1 MQHPWHRSSSSHFLS
16 DSYSPCASHI
26 TTHNTMVRPST
37 LFAATAALALNAY
50 AEGIYAKNSA
60 VVQISGMDYDR
71 VIAKSNYTSIVEFYA
86 PWCGHCKNLK
96 PAYEA
101 AAKSLNGIAK
111 VAAVN
116 CDEEMNKPFCG
127 KMGVQGFP
135 TLKLVR
141 PSKKPGKPTVEDYQG
156 PRTAKGIVEAV
167 KDKVPNMVKR
177 VNDKNLDEW
186 LQENK
191 DTAKAILFSEKGIV
205 SATLRALAIDFAG
218 LVSLAQIRKSEQ
230 AAVEKY
236 GITDF
241 PTLILIPNDSHV
253 PIKHEG
259 KADKESMVKFLSRVA
274 PPNPDCPPPK
284 EKKTKEKK
292 PKANKDTKKESKSSS
307 KFAKASASHKS
318 QDKSSAAASATD
330 ETVEEPVVPTESPG
344 PNVKDENTPEP
355 IVLPDEELK
364 PTIPLLSESAD
375 LQSMCLN
382 EQSKTCIL
390 AFLPKDEASV
400 AASTAVASLASIH
413 KKYDASGSHLFPFFS
428 VSSTNPLAASL
439 LTELGL
445 GSADQ
450 VHLIATNG
458 KRAWYKK
465 YSGSAFGVEEIEQW
479 VDAIRMG
486 EGKKE
491 KLPESLLVMAEKPEV
506 KQEKVADPE
515 QVKISV
521 EEVLDDVSHEHSEL

>member
-1 MQHPWHRSSSSHFLS
+1 
-16 DSYSPCASHI
+16 
-26 TTHNTMVRPST
+26 MVRTAT
-37 LFAATAALALNAY
+37 LFAATAALALNAHAQSMY
-50 AEGIYAKNSA
+50 SKNSA
-60 VVQISGMDYDR
+60 VVQIGGMDYDR
-71 VIAKSNYTSIVEFYA
+71 VIAKSNYTS
-86 PWCGHCKNLK
+86 
-96 PAYEA
+96 PAYET
-101 AAKSLNGIAK
+101 AAKSLQGIAK

-135 TLKLVR
+135 TLKIVR

-156 PRTAKGIVEAV
+156 PRSAKGIVDAV
-167 KDKVPNMVKR
+167 KDKVPNSVKR

-191 DTAKAILFSEKGIV
+191 DNAKAILFSEKGIV

-218 LVSLAQIRKSEQ
+218 IVSVAQVKKSEK

-236 GITDF
+236 GITNF
-241 PTLILIPNDSHV
+241 PSLILIPAASDT

-259 KADKESMVKFLSRVA
+259 KVDKAAMVEFLSQVA

-284 EKKTKEKK
+284 EKKSKAKK
-292 PKANKDTKKESKSSS
+292 DANKESKSSS

-318 QDKSSAAASATD
+318 ADSSSAAASATD
-330 ETVEEPVVPTESPG
+330 EKVEEPNVPTESPD
-344 PNVKDENTPEP
+344 PNIKDEDTPEP
-355 IVLPDEELK
+355 IVLPDDEVK
-364 PTIPLLSESAD
+364 PTIPLVSESAE
-375 LQSMCLN
+375 LQSMCLT

-390 AFLPKDEASV
+390 ALLPKDESSE
-400 AASTAVASLASIH
+400 AATTAVASLASIH
-413 KKYDASGSHLFPFFS
+413 KKYDVAGSHLFPFVG

-439 LTELGL
+439 ISELSL
-445 GSADQ
+445 GSANEL
-450 VHLIATNG
+450 HLIATNG

-465 YSGSAFGVEEIEQW
+465 YPGTAFGVEEVEQW

-491 KLPESLLVMAEKPEV
+491 RLSESLLVAGEKPDV
-506 KQEKVADPE
+506 KKEKQAEPE
-515 QVKISV
+515 QVKIEV
-521 EEVLDDVSHEHSEL
+521 EEMPDHNEL

>member
-1 MQHPWHRSSSSHFLS
+1 MSSLL
-16 DSYSPCASHI
+16 
-26 TTHNTMVRPST
+26 T
-37 LFAATAALALNAY
+37 LFHSDNP
-50 AEGIYAKNSA
+50 
-60 VVQISGMDYDR
+60 R
-71 VIAKSNYTSIVEFYA
+71 FYA

-96 PAYEA
+96 PAYET

-205 SATLRALAIDFAG
+205 SATMRALAIDFAG
-218 LVSLAQIRKSEQ
+218 LVSVAQVKKSEQ

-236 GITDF
+236 GITEF
-241 PTLILIPNDSHV
+241 PTLVLIPAGSDT

-259 KADKESMVKFLSRVA
+259 KADKESMVKFLSQVA

-284 EKKTKEKK
+284 EKKSKVK
-292 PKANKDTKKESKSSS
+292 KDTKKESKSSS

-318 QDKSSAAASATD
+318 ADKSSAAASATD
-330 ETVEEPVVPTESPG
+330 ETVEEPVVPTESPD

-355 IVLPDEELK
+355 IVLPEEELK
-364 PTIPLLSESAD
+364 PTIPLLSESGD
-375 LQSMCLN
+375 LQSICLN

-390 AFLPKDEASV
+390 ALLPKDETSE
-400 AASTAVASLASIH
+400 AANTAVASLASIH
-413 KKYDASGSHLFPFFS
+413 RKYDASGSHLFPFFS

-439 LTELGL
+439 LSELGL

-465 YSGSAFGVEEIEQW
+465 YSGTAFDVEEVEQW

-491 KLPESLLVMAEKPEV
+491 KLPESLLVAAEKSEV
-506 KQEKVADPE
+506 KQEKAAESE
-515 QVKISV
+515 QVKIDV
-521 EEVLDDVSHEHSEL
+521 EEVLDDASHEHNEL

>member
-1 MQHPWHRSSSSHFLS
+1 LSSSPLLT
-16 DSYSPCASHI
+16 PL
-26 TTHNTMVRPST
+26 R
-37 LFAATAALALNAY
+37 
-50 AEGIYAKNSA
+50 
-60 VVQISGMDYDR
+60 
-71 VIAKSNYTSIVEFYA
+71 FYA

-96 PAYEA
+96 PAYET
-101 AAKSLNGIAK
+101 AAKSLAGIAK

-135 TLKLVR
+135 TLKIVR
-141 PSKKPGKPTVEDYQG
+141 PGKKPGKPTVEDYQG
-156 PRTAKGIVEAV
+156 PRSAKGIVDAV
-167 KDKVPNMVKR
+167 KDKVPNIVKR

-186 LQENK
+186 LQGNK

-218 LVSLAQIRKSEQ
+218 VVSVAQIKKSEK

-241 PTLILIPNDSHV
+241 PSLVLIPAGSDT
-253 PIKHEG
+253 PIKHQG
-259 KADKESMVKFLSRVA
+259 KADKAAMVEFLSQVA
-274 PPNPDCPPPK
+274 PPNPDCPPAK
-284 EKKTKEKK
+284 EKKS
-292 PKANKDTKKESKSSS
+292 KAKKDTKKESKSSS

-318 QDKSSAAASATD
+318 ADSSSAAASATD
-330 ETVEEPVVPTESPG
+330 ETVEEPVVPTESPD
-344 PNVKDENTPEP
+344 PNVKDGDTPNP
-355 IVLPDEELK
+355 IEIPVEEAK
-364 PTIPLLSESAD
+364 PTIPLVAEAAE
-375 LQSMCLN
+375 LQSMCLT

-390 AFLPKDEASV
+390 ALLPKDES
-400 AASTAVASLASIH
+400 SDTATTAIASLASIH
-413 KKYDASGSHLFPFFS
+413 KKYDASGSHLFPFVA

-439 LTELGL
+439 TTELGL
-445 GSADQ
+445 GSADE

-465 YSGSAFGVEEIEQW
+465 YSGSSFGADAVEQW

-491 KLPESLLVMAEKPEV
+491 KLADSLLVASEKPSS
-506 KQEKVADPE
+506 K
-515 QVKISV
+515 
-521 EEVLDDVSHEHSEL
+521 EETPGHNEL